1 MELGAFLMPSHP
13 PERSIRDGLLW
24 DLEEIER
31 LDRYGF
37 QEAWIGEHFTSAWEP
52 CPAPDLLIAQALLRT
67 ERIRLGSLGHLLPYH
82 NPIEL
87 AHRVAY
93 LDHMAEGRYQLGVGV
108 SALPTDHQFFGVD
121 TAGGRN
127 RRMTFESIDIM
138 TSLWLNGPRD
148 FDGEFW
154 KVGKPGSGSN
164 SLGYHLRPFQYPH
177 PPIAIAGLTTG
188 SANHKLAGEK
198 GYIPVSLCISPDDS
212 LTAKHW
218 DAVIEG
224 AARSGRKPDRTE
236 WRIIRDVYVAP
247 TDQEARDY
255 AVKGM
260 MGRCWEEFLL
270 PLYLDLG
277 LGGMLKASTGIQENA
292 IDLEY
297 LADNLWLIGSPTT
310 VAKRIRSLQQETGG
324 FGYLLMSSYDAMEE
338 REPWK
343 QNLRLLT
350 ESVMPMCNGFQSSEV
365 FSR

>member
-1 MELGAFLMPSHP
+1 
-13 PERSIRDGLLW
+13 
-24 DLEEIER
+24 
-31 LDRYGF
+31 
-37 QEAWIGEHFTSAWEP
+37 
-52 CPAPDLLIAQALLRT
+52 
-67 ERIRLGSLGHLLPYH
+67 
-82 NPIEL
+82 
-87 AHRVAY
+87 
-93 LDHMAEGRYQLGVGV
+93 
-108 SALPTDHQFFGVD
+108 
-121 TAGGRN
+121 
-127 RRMTFESIDIM
+127 
-138 TSLWLNGPRD
+138 
-148 FDGEFW
+148 
-154 KVGKPGSGSN
+154 
-164 SLGYHLRPFQYPH
+164 
-177 PPIAIAGLTTG
+177 
-188 SANHKLAGEK
+188 
-198 GYIPVSLCISPDDS
+198 